1 MRRTFQLRWAAACA
15 AAMALGGLAA
25 GAAAQDL
32 SIIERMT
39 REDRADPKSF
49 EPTPPPSAPRDF
61 TGVWEVS
68 RFARTQGDTTPP
80 TKPVFT
86 AVGSAEVKRLSES
99 EAGGRVV
106 ADAGTQCFPHGVPRL
121 VFSPY
126 PIRFTYMPG
135 KILML
140 HEVNHN
146 VRVVH
151 MDRTAPPPG
160 APRTFLGYSVGHWE
174 GDTLVIVTTLLNDQT
189 RIEANVPRG
198 PRLKVTE
205 RWTKAKN
212 KLGVT
217 DLVAVVTAEDPDF
230 LAQPWTRRLYF
241 AYRSDVERDIRPD
254 GLVEYSCEENNR
266 NAPGA
271 DHIVTAK

>member
-1 MRRTFQLRWAAACA
+1 MQRSPKTMRAGAWIAALTL
-15 AAMALGGLAA
+15 MGLAGA
-25 GAAAQDL
+25 AAAQDL
-32 SIIERMT
+32 SILERMQA
-39 REDRADPKSF
+39 EDKAPPKSF
-49 EPTPPPSAPRDF
+49 EPTPPPSDPRDF

-68 RFARTQGDTTPP
+68 RFAKTQGDTASTPEP
-80 TKPVFT
+80 EFT
-86 AVGSAEVKRLSES
+86 AMGLAEVKRLADS

-106 ADAGTQCFPHGVPRL
+106 ADAGTQCFPHGMPRL
-121 VFSPY
+121 TFSPY

-135 KILML
+135 KIVML

-146 VRVVH
+146 VRIVH
-151 MDRTAPPPG
+151 MDRSAPPPG
-160 APRTFLGYSVGHWE
+160 TPLTFLGYTVGHWE
-174 GDTLVIVTTLLNDQT
+174 GNTLVTVTDHMNDQT

-198 PRLKVTE
+198 PKLKVTE

-212 KLGVT
+212 ILGTT
-217 DLVAVVTAEDPDF
+217 DLAVTVTAEDVDF
-230 LAQPWTRRLYF
+230 LAKPWVRRLYF
-241 AYRSDVERDIRPD
+241 AYRSDVERDIPSE